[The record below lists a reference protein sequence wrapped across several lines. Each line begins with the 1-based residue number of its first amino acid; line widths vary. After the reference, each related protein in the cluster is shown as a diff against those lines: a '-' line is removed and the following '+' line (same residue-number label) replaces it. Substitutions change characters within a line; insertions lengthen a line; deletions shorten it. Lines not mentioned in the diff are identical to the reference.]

1 MRRGVVLAL
10 WACALTVAVTSG
22 ESVVDVDE
30 SVMAPAPKLAG
41 INAFIQESADG
52 NCAAATSKAYA
63 KFKGDMKKITA
74 LKEKADSR
82 ANKSETEA
90 QKQAGIARRCLAAEQ
105 LLSGDA
111 KARRSKLRAH
121 IKKEVSIVE
130 QQYAAKAKQLA
141 KQCSDKIAMA
151 RKDEAAKSGT
161 RVDAAVKK
169 EQLRMKKEIDQF
181 AAQKASFKLKAKR
194 MKLRLKVELD
204 NVQKKVSA
212 AKKKQ
217 LQAEEALK
225 KATRTIK
232 RLEQKMKREAVLA
245 KQKLDAVKAQLAA
258 KIKENKSAA
267 KATAIARGQAKK
279 AGQQTSHAQLAAKAA
294 ETAEHVQVVK
304 LKNKLGRA
312 GAKDKA
318 EGATIRKDKVK
329 MAKEKALLHSSM
341 RKDKRLS
348 SKVATEKQKLAA
360 AKNKAADKQKRLAS
374 RVARLRAGKNK
385 ASKKA
390 KAEQIALAGAKAK
403 AVAQQ
408 ANDAIAEGQT
418 KGQLTVVLGK
428 LKGEKATIGELR
440 KEMVALRKKK
450 AGGKGVA
457 LKAKLVEQEVKASQK
472 EASKELTRAR
482 AKEKLLGLKVKELA
496 KRKNGYK
503 ARLIAK
509 GKLMDK
515 KIATAKTEI
524 KVCMARSVGYQKQI
538 AACIGAEKA
547 LKREELSM
555 QALTKLS
562 KEKLAGALRK
572 RRKQLAICQAKSTG
586 LERHL
591 QDKMVLK
598 TKLES
603 TERVLKEWKTTGKAL
618 QGQVHRLTL
627 QRNQEMLKQQRLA
640 MKLTSAHKQL
650 ARAGIKVNG
659 LSNEQKA
666 LLAKKHS
673 LMMAEHSIRAKDKV
687 MLAKEDQHLQ
697 VCRLKVRK
705 LIGSLRVSA
714 LKLGALKVAYQAG
727 KGKASRQISRVD
739 VRLRKC
745 EAKSRLKVDLCRKK
759 QHAAEA
765 LAGSARARL
774 RACVKFRGKSELL
787 MKHMA
792 TAEAKFQKEHK
803 LLKIDEEK
811 LRKTMQI
818 NQGLTTALAEK
829 QRKQKLSAA
838 QAKSMAK
845 GLKICEHVAKSI
857 EHRYK
862 GQLKKRNRAYARL
875 LKTWNQYK
883 AKNKGLKICEKIA
896 AATRVKA
903 SVCEAKLVGSKKQL
917 AACIGAEDMLKKEG
931 VSLAAL
937 KKMSKKK
944 LLKRIKI
951 RRRQVATCRVQV
963 ATLNGHLLEGK
974 RCMAKMEHIKSKFKG
989 VASYL
994 KANANKWKKKDVL
1007 EKLKGK
1013 KEGAQARAMAR
1024 GLSRAERRITRRNEE
1039 MKREQAD
1046 DAAAKAALAAKAK
1059 LLRSYKRAMR
1069 SKLRKIKKVLWTK
1082 AQGNNKVW
1090 LRKALRKCHAAEVGL
1105 HNKWVKCTH
1114 KSKMALELCRR
1125 AGKVALTMEKN
1136 KCARLQTRSA
1146 LAKRASKVAL
1156 DMCKRTSKRLETRAA
1171 LAARAGKVALKMCIE
1186 KKKMYKEKALACKT
1200 E

>member
-1 MRRGVVLAL
+1 MGEREGSGTMRGSLVTAL
-10 WACALTVAVTSG
+10 LGCALVVAFASG
-22 ESVVDVDE
+22 EALGDVDE
-30 SVMAPAPKLAG
+30 VEIAAPKMAG
-41 INAFIQESADG
+41 LTAFIQEKADG
-52 NCAAATSKAYA
+52 DCADATSKAYE
-63 KFKGDMKKITA
+63 KFKGDMAKITA
-74 LKEKADSR
+74 LKEKADGR
-82 ANKSETEA
+82 ANKAETEA

-111 KARRSKLRAH
+111 KSRREKLRAH

-141 KQCSDKIAMA
+141 EQCSDKIAMA
-151 RKDEAAKSGT
+151 RKDEAAKSGSE
-161 RVDAAVKK
+161 VDSAVKS

-181 AAQKASFKLKAKR
+181 AAQKAAFKLKGER

-204 NVQKKVSA
+204 NVQRKVTD

-217 LQAEEALK
+217 MEAEEGLK
-225 KATRTIK
+225 KAERTIA
-232 RLEQKMKREAVLA
+232 RLEEKMKREAVLA
-245 KQKLDAVKAQLAA
+245 KQKIDAVQAQLAA
-258 KIKENKSAA
+258 KTKECKSAQD
-267 KATAIARGQAKK
+267 ATGIARDQAKK
-279 AGQQTSHAQLAAKAA
+279 ASQQTAHAQLAAKAA
-294 ETAEHVQVVK
+294 ETAERVQVIKEQNKVK
-304 LKNKLGRA
+304 RLESKEA
-312 GAKDKA
+312 A
-318 EGATIRKDKVK
+318 ESETIRNDKVEL
-329 MAKEKALLHSSM
+329 AKEKAQLHEALD
-341 RKDKRLS
+341 KDKRAENAA
-348 SKVATEKQKLAA
+348 SKAKSDASLAA
-360 AKNKAADKQKRLAS
+360 DKAADKERSLEDK
-374 RVARLRAGKNK
+374 VGRLRSEKDAE
-385 ASKKA
+385 SKKA
-390 KAEQIALAGAKAK
+390 QAEEIALAGAKSK

-408 ANDAIAEGQT
+408 AKDAIAEDQT

-428 LKGEKATIGELR
+428 LKGDKATISELR
-440 KEMVALRKKK
+440 KELVNSRK
-450 AGGKGVA
+450 ARSGGQGLE
-457 LKAKLVEQEVKASQK
+457 LKAKLVEEEVKASQK
-472 EASKELTRAR
+472 EASRELTRSR
-482 AKEKLLGLKVKELA
+482 AKEKLLELKVKEVR

-503 ARLIAK
+503 ARLAAK
-509 GKLMDK
+509 SKLMEK
-515 KIATAKTEI
+515 QVSQRKTEL

-572 RRKQLAICQAKSTG
+572 RRKQLAICQAKATG

-603 TERVLKEWKTTGKAL
+603 TERVLKEWKTAGKAL

-627 QRNQEMLKQQRLA
+627 QRNQ
-640 MKLTSAHKQL
+640 
-650 ARAGIKVNG
+650 
-659 LSNEQKA
+659 QKS

-673 LMMAEHSIRAKDKV
+673 LVMAEHAMQEKDKV
-687 MLAKEDQHLQ
+687 MIAQEDQHLQ

-714 LKLGALKVAYQAG
+714 LKLGALKVAYQTG
-727 KGKASRQISRVD
+727 KGKAARQISRVD

-803 LLKIDEEK
+803 LLKIDEAK

-818 NQGLTTALAEK
+818 NQGLTTALADK
-829 QRKQKLSAA
+829 QRKQKLASA

-857 EHRYK
+857 ENRYK
-862 GQLKKRNRAYARL
+862 KQLRKRNRAYARL
-875 LKTWNQYK
+875 LKTWNKYK
-883 AKNKGLKICEKIA
+883 NKNKGLMICERIA
-896 AATRVKA
+896 AQTRVKA
-903 SVCEAKLVGSKKQL
+903 SVCEAKLQGAKKQL
-917 AACIGAEDMLKKEG
+917 AACIGAEEMLKKEG
-931 VSLAAL
+931 VSLASL
-937 KKMSKKK
+937 KRMSKKE
-944 LLKRIKI
+944 LLKRIQI
-951 RRRQVATCRVQV
+951 RRRQIAACRVQV
-963 ATLNGHLLEGK
+963 ATLNGHLIEGK
-974 RCMAKMEHIKSKFKG
+974 RCMAQMAHIKSKFKG

-994 KANANKWKKKDVL
+994 KANAHKWKKKDTLEVL
-1007 EKLKGK
+1007 KEK

-1024 GLSRAERRITRRNEE
+1024 GLSRAERKINRRN
-1039 MKREQAD
+1039 REVGKLKAED
-1046 DAAAKAALAAKAK
+1046 AKAQAMLKAKAK
-1059 LLRSYKRAMR
+1059 LLRAYKRAMR

-1156 DMCKRTSKRLETRAA
+1156 SMCKRTSKRLETRAA
-1171 LAARAGKVALKMCIE
+1171 LAARAGKVALNMCIG
-1186 KKKMYKEKALACKT
+1186 KKKMYKEKALACSTTSAKP
-1200 E
+1200 

>member
-1 MRRGVVLAL
+1 MLA
-10 WACALTVAVTSG
+10 TFGSG
-22 ESVVDVDE
+22 EVLSDVGEVVDF
-30 SVMAPAPKLAG
+30 ATPKSG
-41 INAFIQESADG
+41 VEFIQEG
-52 NCAAATSKAYA
+52 KGCNCASATSKAYS

-74 LKEKADSR
+74 LKEKADAR

-111 KARRSKLRAH
+111 KARRSKLRAQ

-141 KQCSDKIAMA
+141 QQCSDKIAMA

-169 EQLRMKKEIDQF
+169 EQMRMKKEIDQF
-181 AAQKASFKLKAKR
+181 AAQKAAFKLKSKR

-204 NVQKKVSA
+204 NVQRKVQT

-217 LQAEEALK
+217 LQAEEAVK

-258 KIKENKSAA
+258 KAKECASAR
-267 KATAIARGQAKK
+267 KATTIARNQAKK
-279 AGQQTSHAQLAAKAA
+279 AARQTSHAQLAAKASQ
-294 ETAEHVQVVK
+294 TAEHVQVVK
-304 LKNKLGRA
+304 LKNKLSRA
-312 GAKDKA
+312 NAKDKA
-318 EGATIRKDKVK
+318 EGSTIRKDKVTI
-329 MAKEKALLHSSM
+329 AKEKSQLHASL
-341 RKDKRLS
+341 RKDKRLEAKLAS
-348 SKVATEKQKLAA
+348 DKQKMQMQ
-360 AKNKAADKQKRLAS
+360 KDKAADKKKRLQA
-374 RVARLRAGKNK
+374 RVSRLRAEKNK
-385 ASKKA
+385 NAAKA
-390 KAEQIALAGAKAK
+390 KKEQIALAGAKAK

-408 ANDAIAEGQT
+408 AKDAIAEGQT

-428 LKGEKATIGELR
+428 LKGDKSTIAELR
-440 KEMVALRKKK
+440 KEMVALRKRK
-450 AGGKGVA
+450 AGGRGLA
-457 LKAKLVEQEVKASQK
+457 LKAKLVEQEVRASQK
-472 EASKELTRAR
+472 EASKELTRSRAHNKLLELK
-482 AKEKLLGLKVKELA
+482 AKELN

-503 ARLIAK
+503 ARLVAK
-509 GKLMDK
+509 GKLMEK
-515 KIATAKTEI
+515 AVATTKTEL

-562 KEKLAGALRK
+562 KEKLAAALRK

-627 QRNQEMLKQQRLA
+627 QRNQEMLKQQKMA
-640 MKLTSAHKQL
+640 MELSSAHKQL
-650 ARAGIKVNG
+650 ARAGLKVNG
-659 LSNEQKA
+659 LSNEQKS

-673 LMMAEHSIRAKDKV
+673 LMMAEHAMEEKDKV
-687 MLAKEDQHLQ
+687 MMAKEDQHLQ

-727 KGKASRQISRVD
+727 KGKAARQISRVD

-745 EAKSRLKVDLCRKK
+745 EAKSRLKIDLCRKK

-792 TAEAKFQKEHK
+792 TAEAKFQKEHA
-803 LLKIDEEK
+803 LLKEDEAK

-818 NQGLTTALAEK
+818 NQGLTTALADK
-829 QRKQKLSAA
+829 QRKQKLASA
-838 QAKSMAK
+838 
-845 GLKICEHVAKSI
+845 HAKSI
-857 EHRYK
+857 ETRYK
-862 GQLKKRNRAYARL
+862 KQLRKRSRSYSRL
-875 LKTWNQYK
+875 LATWNKYK
-883 AKNKGLKICEKIA
+883 SKNKGLMICEKIA
-896 AATRVKA
+896 AATRVKS
-903 SVCEAKLVGSKKQL
+903 SVCEAKLAGTKKQL
-917 AACIGAEDMLKKEG
+917 VACIGAENMLKKEG
-931 VSLAAL
+931 VSMAAL
-937 KKMSKKK
+937 RKMTKAE
-944 LLKRIKI
+944 LLKRVET
-951 RRRQVATCRVQV
+951 RRKQVATCRVQV
-963 ATLNGHLLEGK
+963 ASLNGQVLEGK
-974 RCMAKMEHIKSKFKG
+974 KCQAQMAHMKSKFKG
-989 VASYL
+989 VAAYL

-1007 EKLKGK
+1007 EQLEEK
-1013 KEGAQARAMAR
+1013 KSGAQARAMAR
-1024 GLSRAERRITRRNEE
+1024 GLSRAERKIARRNAELKKE
-1039 MKREQAD
+1039 SEKTAEAESALQA
-1046 DAAAKAALAAKAK
+1046 KSK
-1059 LLRSYKRAMR
+1059 LLRAYKRAMR
-1069 SKLRKIKKVLWTK
+1069 EKLRKIKKVLWSK

-1090 LRKALRKCHAAEVGL
+1090 LQKALKKCHGSEVGL
-1105 HNKWVKCTH
+1105 HNKWVKCSH
-1114 KSKMALELCRR
+1114 KSKMSLELCRR

-1136 KCARLQTRSA
+1136 RCARMQTRAA
-1146 LAKRASKVAL
+1146 LAKRAGKVAL

-1171 LAARAGKVALKMCIE
+1171 LAARAGKVALNMCIS
-1186 KKKMYKEKALACKT
+1186 KKTMYKEQAEKCSPA
-1200 E
+1200 

>member
-52 NCAAATSKAYA
+52 DCAEATSKAYE
-63 KFKGDMKKITA
+63 KFKGDMAKITS
-74 LKEKADSR
+74 LKEKADAR

-111 KARRSKLRAH
+111 KSRREKLRDH

-130 QQYAAKAKQLA
+130 QQYSAKAKQLA
-141 KQCSDKIAMA
+141 DQCSDKIAMA
-151 RKDEAAKSGT
+151 RKDEAAKSGSE
-161 RVDAAVKK
+161 VDSAVKA

-181 AAQKASFKLKAKR
+181 AAQKAAFKLKGER

-204 NVQKKVSA
+204 NVQRKVDD

-217 LQAEEALK
+217 MEAEEGLK
-225 KATRTIK
+225 KAERTIT
-232 RLEQKMKREAVLA
+232 RLEEKMKREAVLA
-245 KQKLDAVKAQLAA
+245 KQKIDAVKAQLAA
-258 KIKENKSAA
+258 KVKECKSAQQA
-267 KATAIARGQAKK
+267 TEIARDQSKKASQATA
-279 AGQQTSHAQLAAKAA
+279 HAQLAAKAA
-294 ETAEHVQVVK
+294 ETAERVQVIK
-304 LKNKLGRA
+304 LKNKVGREE
-312 GAKDKA
+312 AKSAA
-318 EGATIRKDKVK
+318 EADTIRNDKVEL
-329 MAKEKALLHSSM
+329 AKEKALLHEALSKEKREADSLT
-341 RKDKRLS
+341 KAQNDASLAGDKALN
-348 SKVATEKQKLAA
+348 KEKQLE
-360 AKNKAADKQKRLAS
+360 DK
-374 RVARLRAGKNK
+374 VARLRGEKDA
-385 ASKKA
+385 AEKKA
-390 KAEQIALAGAKAK
+390 QSEEIALAGAKSK

-408 ANDAIAEGQT
+408 AKDAIAEGQT

-428 LKGEKATIGELR
+428 LKGDKATIGELR
-440 KEMVALRKKK
+440 KELVNVRKAKS
-450 AGGKGVA
+450 GGEGLE
-457 LKAKLVEQEVKASQK
+457 LKAKLVEEEVKASQK
-472 EASKELTRAR
+472 EASRELTRSR
-482 AKEKLLGLKVKELA
+482 AKEKLLELKIKEIR

-503 ARLIAK
+503 ARLEAK
-509 GKLMDK
+509 EKLMQKQVD
-515 KIATAKTEI
+515 TKTTEL

-572 RRKQLAICQAKSTG
+572 RRKQLAICQAKATG

-603 TERVLKEWKTTGKAL
+603 TQRVLKEWKTTGKAL

-673 LMMAEHSIRAKDKV
+673 LMMAEHAIRAKDKV

-745 EAKSRLKVDLCRKK
+745 EAKSRLKIDLCRKK

-774 RACVKFRGKSELL
+774 RACMKFRGKSELL

-803 LLKIDEEK
+803 LLKQDEEK

-818 NQGLTTALAEK
+818 NQGLTTALADK
-829 QRKQKLSAA
+829 QRKQKLASA

-857 EHRYK
+857 ETRYK
-862 GQLKKRNRAYARL
+862 KQLRKRNRSYSRL
-875 LKTWNQYK
+875 LATWNKYK
-883 AKNKGLKICEKIA
+883 SKNKGLMICEKIA
-896 AATRVKA
+896 AATRAKS
-903 SVCEAKLVGSKKQL
+903 SVCEAKLAGTKKQL
-917 AACIGAEDMLKKEG
+917 VACIGAENMLKKEG
-931 VSLAAL
+931 VSMAAL
-937 KKMSKKK
+937 KKMNKVE
-944 LLKRIKI
+944 LMKRIET
-951 RRRQVATCRVQV
+951 RRKQVATCRVQV
-963 ATLNGHLLEGK
+963 AALNGQVLEGK
-974 RCMAKMEHIKSKFKG
+974 KCVAQMAHMKAKFKG

-994 KANANKWKKKDVL
+994 KANANKWKKKDTL
-1007 EKLKGK
+1007 EQLEEK
-1013 KEGAQARAMAR
+1013 KAGAQARAMAR
-1024 GLSRAERRITRRNEE
+1024 GLSRAERKITRRD
-1039 MKREQAD
+1039 EQLKKESEKTAE
-1046 DAAAKAALAAKAK
+1046 AKASLEAKAK
-1059 LLRSYKRAMR
+1059 LLRAYKRAMR
-1069 SKLRKIKKVLWTK
+1069 EKLRKIKKVLWSK

-1090 LRKALRKCHAAEVGL
+1090 LQKALKKCHGSEVGL
-1105 HNKWVKCTH
+1105 HNKWVKCSH
-1114 KSKMALELCRR
+1114 KSKMSLELCRH
-1125 AGKVALTMEKN
+1125 
-1136 KCARLQTRSA
+1136 
-1146 LAKRASKVAL
+1146 
-1156 DMCKRTSKRLETRAA
+1156 
-1171 LAARAGKVALKMCIE
+1171 
-1186 KKKMYKEKALACKT
+1186 
-1200 E
+1200 